1 MEIRV
6 IGTPAEVA
14 ELKDELRFAP
24 WLVLGGEREY
34 PVRGDANRVRVY
46 LRTEPKPVVEVTE
59 DGRRGKSKGERQ
71 LDVVG

>member
-24 WLVLGGEREY
+24 WLLVGNGREY
-34 PVRGDANRVRVY
+34 PVSGHADRVRVY
-46 LRTEPKPVVEVTE
+46 LRTEPKPVAVVSE
-59 DGRRGKSKGERQ
+59 DERRDG
-71 LDVVG
+71 

>member
-6 IGTPAEVA
+6 VGTPAEIA

-34 PVRGDANRVRVY
+34 PVRGNASQVRVY
-46 LRTEPKPVVEVTE
+46 LRTEPKPVAEVTE
-59 DGRRGKSKGERQ
+59 DRR
-71 LDVVG
+71 DV

>member
-24 WLVLGGEREY
+24 WLLLGGEREY
-34 PVRGDANRVRVY
+34 PVRGNAGQVRVY
-46 LRTEPKPVVEVTE
+46 LKTEPKPVVDLT
-59 DGRRGKSKGERQ
+59 DGAAETAR
-71 LDVVG
+71 DAV

>member
-34 PVRGDANRVRVY
+34 PVRDNANRVRVY
-46 LRTEPKPVVEVTE
+46 LHTEPKPVTMVTE
-59 DGRRGKSKGERQ
+59 NDRLDKSKGERR

>member
-24 WLVLGGEREY
+24 WLLVGG
-34 PVRGDANRVRVY
+34 DRVRVY
-46 LRTEPKPVVEVTE
+46 LRTEPKPVAVVSE
-59 DGRRGKSKGERQ
+59 GERR
-71 LDVVG
+71 DG